1 MDLPSPS
8 DPAVKQSDSPL
19 YLLAVLVAARKSG
32 DRILARV
39 TRRRLTALGVDVRF
53 ADEMA
58 ALKRAKAKRRSPP
71 PALPE
76 EHHAD

>member
-1 MDLPSPS
+1 MDLPSPT

-39 TRRRLTALGVDVRF
+39 TRRRLVALGVDVQF
-53 ADEMA
+53 GDELA
-58 ALKRAKAKRRSPP
+58 APKREKAKGGRD
-71 PALPE
+71 A
-76 EHHAD
+76 

>member
-1 MDLPSPS
+1 MLQLPSPT

-39 TRRRLTALGVDVRF
+39 TRRRLAALGVEVRF
-53 ADEMA
+53 AAELA
-58 ALKRAKAKRRSPP
+58 APKRARTKGGRP
-71 PALPE
+71 
-76 EHHAD
+76 